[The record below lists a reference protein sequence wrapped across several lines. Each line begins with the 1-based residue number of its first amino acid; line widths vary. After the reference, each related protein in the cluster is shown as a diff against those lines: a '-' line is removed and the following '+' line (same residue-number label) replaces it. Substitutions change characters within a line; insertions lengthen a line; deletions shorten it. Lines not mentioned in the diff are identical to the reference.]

1 LRRQYYYLA
10 DVYAVIAYYS
20 VSRQTVDDYIN
31 QQEAKAE
38 AIKKKLEEDPEYQ
51 SRRADLRERL
61 LARKRKAALHMTVE
75 EILKALSHKDNK
87 FPREALEQ
95 ATARKDEITPHLLK
109 ILERVADDPDEA
121 LDREDAAYLYAL
133 YLLAQFR
140 ETRAYPLIVRIASLP
155 PETVDELLGDTITE
169 GLPKILASVCGGD
182 ASLITLLAEN
192 AEAEKFTRGSALS
205 ALLALVLSGD
215 KSRDE
220 VMSYYSRLFD
230 ATLKE
235 EPSEERETVLTAL
248 AHCATE
254 LCPEELYDRIKEAF
268 ENELIDEFMTDLE
281 EVDGKMAEGKEA
293 VLPRLR
299 EDRHYRLVESAI
311 KEMEWWAWYR
321 ESEDEDEEDE
331 FDDTRDLSVEE
342 IMEIF
347 SYDDQI
353 FPRHALHQA
362 VEKKDEITPHLL
374 KALERAADNPEDF
387 LEAEDNSHIYAM
399 FLLAQFREKRA
410 YPLVIKLASHP
421 PELVDDLLGDIPT
434 EDFANILASVSA
446 GDTSL
451 IAELAANKE
460 AEEFARAA
468 AVRSWLAL
476 VVSGGRSREEAM
488 AYYKSLFEGGLED
501 RNEVV
506 WSELVDAANDL
517 FPEEVYDHIK
527 KAYDEGLVDENIV
540 DPEWVDEQIE
550 LGKDDVLAD
559 LPEWN
564 HLVEDVDLEM
574 RAWFENREHGD
585 EWYEDEDWYEEDEW
599 DEEDEEDDWDADRL
613 RLSSLNGNNFAPT
626 APYRAPEG
634 AGRNDPCPCG
644 SGKKYKKCC
653 GA

>member
-1 LRRQYYYLA
+1 
-10 DVYAVIAYYS
+10 
-20 VSRQTVDDYIN
+20 
-31 QQEAKAE
+31 
-38 AIKKKLEEDPEYQ
+38 
-51 SRRADLRERL
+51 
-61 LARKRKAALHMTVE
+61 MTVE
-75 EILKALSHKDNK
+75 EILIALSHKDNR

-109 ILERVADDPDEA
+109 ILERVSDDPDGA
-121 LDREDAAYLYAL
+121 LDQEDSAYLYAL

-182 ASLITLLAEN
+182 TSLIMRLAEN

-230 ATLKE
+230 AILKE
-235 EPSEERETVLTAL
+235 EPYEDRETVLTTL

-254 LCPEELYDRIKEAF
+254 LCPEEVYDRLKAAF
-268 ENELIDEFMTDLE
+268 ESELIAEFIIDLE
-281 EVDGKMAEGKEA
+281 EVEEKMAEGKEA

-321 ESEDEDEEDE
+321 ESDYEEDEEDE
-331 FDDTRDLSVEE
+331 FRELSVEE
-342 IMEIF
+342 MMEIF
-347 SYDDQI
+347 SYDDHVL
-353 FPRHALHQA
+353 PRHALRQA
-362 VEKKDEITPHLL
+362 VEKMDEITPHLL
-374 KALERAADNPEDF
+374 KALERAADDPEDV
-387 LEAEDNSHIYAM
+387 LEAEDDSYIYAM

-410 YPLVIKLASHP
+410 YPLIMKLASHA

-434 EDFANILASVSA
+434 EDLANILASVST
-446 GDTSL
+446 GDTGP
-451 IAELAANKE
+451 IAELAENRE

-468 AVRSWLAL
+468 AIRSWLAL
-476 VVSGGRSREEAM
+476 VVSGDRSREEAM
-488 AYYKSLFEGGLED
+488 AYYKSLFEGRLED

-517 FPEEVYDHIK
+517 YPEEVYDHIK
-527 KAYDEGLVDENIV
+527 NAYDEGLVDEYIV
-540 DPEWVDEQIE
+540 DPEWVDEQID
-550 LGKDDVLAD
+550 LGKEAVLAD

-564 HLVEDVDLEM
+564 HLVEDVTVEM
-574 RAWFENREHGD
+574 GAWFENREHGG
-585 EWYEDEDWYEEDEW
+585 EWDEDEDWYEEDEW
-599 DEEDEEDDWDADRL
+599 DEDDEEAEWDDGRR
-613 RLSSLNGNNFAPT
+613 RLSALNGNNFAPT
-626 APYRAPEG
+626 GTYRAPDNV
-634 AGRNDPCPCG
+634 GRNDPCPCG